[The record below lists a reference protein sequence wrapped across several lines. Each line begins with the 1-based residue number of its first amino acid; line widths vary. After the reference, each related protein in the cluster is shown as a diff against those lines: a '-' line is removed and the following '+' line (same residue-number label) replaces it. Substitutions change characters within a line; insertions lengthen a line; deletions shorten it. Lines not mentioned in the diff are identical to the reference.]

1 MKCYYDIL
9 GIKKDATQEEIKK
22 AYRKLSLKNHPDKG
36 GDVDKFK
43 DISIA
48 YDILSDENTRKKYDM
63 ENSNIRASNIN
74 EMEDIFNVFNN
85 KNNIFFKEIFKKN
98 DFFQMFVNGVS
109 VTKPET
115 ITNVIE
121 IDIKDIFEDLQY
133 PVKIERDIVRN
144 NTKTK
149 EEEII
154 YITIP
159 AGIDDREIILL
170 KNKGH
175 IYENSTQGDV
185 KVIIK
190 INNNTPFIRKGLDL
204 IYNKQIT
211 LKESLC
217 GFEFVLEHINGKI
230 FRINNYTQVI
240 YPNYQQKIKNLGI
253 CRNNIYGNLI
263 INFIIE
269 FPREITTEQKEEL
282 QRIL

>member
-1 MKCYYDIL
+1 MNSYYDIL
-9 GIKKDATQEEIKK
+9 GVNRNATQEEIKK

-43 DISIA
+43 EISTA
-48 YDILSDENTRKKYDM
+48 YDILSNEITRRKYDM
-63 ENSNIRASNIN
+63 ECSDIGSTHNMN
-74 EMEDIFNVFNN
+74 DIFDIFNN
-85 KNNIFFKEIFKKN
+85 KNNVFFKEIFKNN
-98 DFFQMFVNGVS
+98 DIFHMFVNGVP
-109 VTKPET
+109 VGKPET
-115 ITNVIE
+115 ITNVLE
-121 IDIKDIFEDLQY
+121 IDIKDIFEERQY
-133 PVKIERDIVRN
+133 PVKIERDIYKN
-144 NTKTK
+144 KTKTK

-154 YITIP
+154 YVSIP
-159 AGIDDREIILL
+159 AGIDNREIILL

-185 KVIIK
+185 KIIIK

-217 GFEFVLEHINGKI
+217 GFEFVLEHLNGKI

-253 CRNNIYGNLI
+253 YRNNTYGNLI

-269 FPREITTEQKEEL
+269 FPKEITTEQKKQL
-282 QRIL
+282 QDIL

>member
-1 MKCYYDIL
+1 MKSYYDIL
-9 GIKKDATQEEIKK
+9 GVNRNATQEEIKK

-43 DISIA
+43 EISTA
-48 YDILSDENTRKKYDM
+48 YDILSNESTRRKYDM
-63 ENSNIRASNIN
+63 ECSDIGSTHNMN
-74 EMEDIFNVFNN
+74 DIFDIFNN
-85 KNNIFFKEIFKKN
+85 KNNVFFKEIFKNN
-98 DFFQMFVNGVS
+98 DIFHMFVNGVP
-109 VTKPET
+109 VGKPET
-115 ITNVIE
+115 ITNVLE
-121 IDIKDIFEDLQY
+121 IDIKDIFEERQY
-133 PVKIERDIVRN
+133 PVKIERDIYKN
-144 NTKTK
+144 KTKTK

-154 YITIP
+154 YVSIP
-159 AGIDDREIILL
+159 AGIDNREIILL

-185 KVIIK
+185 KIIIK

-230 FRINNYTQVI
+230 YRINNYTQVI

-253 CRNNIYGNLI
+253 YRNNTYGNLI

-269 FPREITTEQKEEL
+269 FPKEITTEQKKQL
-282 QRIL
+282 QDIL